1 METIAD
7 LVLARAD
14 DERIGLRFDD
24 TSLSW
29 STVVDECRRRAA
41 WLRTRLD
48 PDRPPHV
55 GVLLDNDPEFLFLL
69 GGAALAGAVIV
80 GVNPTRRGA
89 ELARDIVHTDCRLVV
104 TDTSHRDE
112 LLAGLDLAGAEIV
125 LVDTDDYRAELAGAD
140 AEAGA
145 DPAVAVPLPSAD
157 DLFLL
162 LFTSGSTGAP
172 KAVKMSQGRAARTS
186 ANSAFSADDVLY
198 CAMPLFHGNALHASV
213 FPAIRSGATLV
224 LRRKFSASEFLP
236 DVRRVGATFFN
247 TVGRALGY
255 ILATPETEH
264 DREHSVKYA
273 LGPEA
278 SQADIRAFRK
288 RFGIPVIEGYGSSE
302 NAIIMVPVP
311 GMPRGSLGRP
321 MDGLDVLVA
330 DPATSSECPT
340 AAFDADG
347 RLVNADVAVGELV
360 SRNSLSR
367 FEGYYK
373 NPEAE
378 AERARGGW
386 YWSGD
391 LAYRDQDGWF
401 YFAGRAGDWLRVDG
415 ENFAAAPVDRILA
428 RWEPAA
434 AVATFGVPD
443 TVTGDQVMVAIE
455 LRDRDAPFDP
465 DAFDAFLA
473 SQPDLGTKWAPR
485 FVRIVAHV
493 PTTGT
498 NKIDKQPLR
507 RAAWRADDEIW
518 WRPDREPH
526 YRRFTAADRTALD
539 AALAANDRT
548 ALLP

>member
-14 DERIGLRFDD
+14 DDRVGLRCDD
-24 TSLSW
+24 TSLAW
-29 STVVDECRRRAA
+29 SAVVDECRRRAS
-41 WLRTRLD
+41 WLRSRLD

-55 GVLLDNDPEFLFLL
+55 GVLLDNDPEFVFLL

-80 GVNPTRRGA
+80 GINPTRRGT

-104 TDTSHRDE
+104 TDTAHRDA
-112 LLAGLDLAGAEIV
+112 LLTGLDLGAAEIV
-125 LVDTDDYRAELAGAD
+125 VVDGDDYRGELAA
-140 AEAGA
+140 A
-145 DPAVAVPLPSAD
+145 DPTIAAALPSPD

-172 KAVKMSQGRAARTS
+172 KAVKMSQGRAGRTS
-186 ANSAFSADDVLY
+186 ANSTFSADDVLY

-213 FPAIRSGATLV
+213 FPALRSGATLV
-224 LRRKFSASEFLP
+224 LRRRFSASEFLP
-236 DVRRVGATFFN
+236 DVRRFGATFFN

-255 ILATPETEH
+255 ILATPETDE
-264 DREHSVKYA
+264 DRDHSVKYA

-302 NAIIMVPVP
+302 NAIIMVPVA

-330 DPATSSECPT
+330 DPLTSAECPP
-340 AAFDADG
+340 AEFDTDG

-391 LAYRDQDGWF
+391 LAYRDADGWF

-415 ENFAAAPVDRILA
+415 ENFAAAPIDRILA

-434 AVATFGVPD
+434 AVAVFGVPD
-443 TVTGDQVMVAIE
+443 TVTGDQVMAAIE
-455 LRDRDAPFDP
+455 LRTRSGPFDP
-465 DAFDAFLA
+465 AVFAAFLA
-473 SQPDLGTKWAPR
+473 AQPDLGTKWAPR
-485 FVRIVAHV
+485 FVRIVGHL

-507 RAAWRADDEIW
+507 RAAWRTDDEIW
-518 WRPDREPH
+518 WRPARAAR
-526 YRRFTAADRTALD
+526 YRRFTFADRTALD
-539 AALAANDRT
+539 DALAANQRT